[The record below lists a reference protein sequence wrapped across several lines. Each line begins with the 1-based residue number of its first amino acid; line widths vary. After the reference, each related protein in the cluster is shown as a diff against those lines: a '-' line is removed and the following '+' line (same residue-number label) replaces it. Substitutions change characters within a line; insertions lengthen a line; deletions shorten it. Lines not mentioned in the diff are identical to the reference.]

1 MSGLILRPASE
12 QDTARIV
19 EIYNSN
25 PAFLTAHLGRKS
37 VDAAFLLQDHAAA
50 ESAGFLCCVLETDG
64 GRIAGVMD
72 YRPGPTAYLSL
83 LMLDKAHQG
92 QGLGA
97 ACCRLFEERMR
108 REGCEAVRIDVVGGY
123 DGCALGFWQA
133 QGYRPKGE
141 TDLVWGAKRS
151 RASILIKRLA
161 SAEPERRTPYGSV

>member
-1 MSGLILRPASE
+1 MSGVLLRPACE

-25 PAFLTAHLGRKS
+25 PAFLMAHLGRMS
-37 VDAAFLLQDHAAA
+37 VDAAFLLQDHADA
-50 ESAGFLCCVLETDG
+50 ESAGFLCCVLEADD

-72 YRPGPTAYLSL
+72 YRPDRTAYLSL

-108 REGCEAVRIDVVGGY
+108 KEGCEAVRIDVVGGY
-123 DGCALGFWQA
+123 EGCALGFWQA
-133 QGYRPKGE
+133 QGYLLKGE
-141 TDLVWGAKRS
+141 ADLAWGDKRS
-151 RASILIKRLA
+151 RASILVKRLVPA
-161 SAEPERRTPYGSV
+161 DPERRTPHGSV

>member
-1 MSGLILRPASE
+1 MSGLILRPACE
-12 QDTARIV
+12 QDTTRIV

-72 YRPGPTAYLSL
+72 YRPGPAAYLSL

-92 QGLGA
+92 QGLGT

-108 REGCEAVRIDVVGGY
+108 SGY

-133 QGYRPKGE
+133 QGYRPEGE

-151 RASILIKRLA
+151 RASILTKRLA

>member
-1 MSGLILRPASE
+1 MSGLILRPACE
-12 QDTARIV
+12 QDTARIM

-92 QGLGA
+92 QGWHGMLA
-97 ACCRLFEERMR
+97 ACSKNACAGR
-108 REGCEAVRIDVVGGY
+108 RQAVRIVVVGGY
-123 DGCALGFWQA
+123 GGCALGFWQA

>member
-1 MSGLILRPASE
+1 MSGLILRPACE

-72 YRPGPTAYLSL
+72 YRPGPAAYLSL

-92 QGLGA
+92 QGLGT

-108 REGCEAVRIDVVGGY
+108 REPAQRGNGPCVGCK
-123 DGCALGFWQA
+123 ALPRKHSDQA
-133 QGYRPKGE
+133 AS
-141 TDLVWGAKRS
+141 VC
-151 RASILIKRLA
+151 RARKENPLWICLTS
-161 SAEPERRTPYGSV
+161 SVP

>member
-1 MSGLILRPASE
+1 MSGLILRPACE
-12 QDTARIV
+12 QDTTRIM

-92 QGLGA
+92 QHAA
-97 ACCRLFEERMR
+97 ACSKNACAGKAAKPCASTWWAAMTAVPLAFGR
-108 REGCEAVRIDVVGGY
+108 RRDTG
-123 DGCALGFWQA
+123 
-133 QGYRPKGE
+133 PKG
-141 TDLVWGAKRS
+141 KRT
-151 RASILIKRLA
+151 LCGVQ
-161 SAEPERRTPYGSV
+161 SAPAQAF

>member
-1 MSGLILRPASE
+1 M
-12 QDTARIV
+12 
-19 EIYNSN
+19 
-25 PAFLTAHLGRKS
+25 
-37 VDAAFLLQDHAAA
+37 DAAFLLQDHAAA

-72 YRPGPTAYLSL
+72 YRPGPAAYLSL

-92 QGLGA
+92 QGLGT

-133 QGYRPKGE
+133 QGYRPEGE

>member
-1 MSGLILRPASE
+1 MSGLILRSASE
-12 QDTARIV
+12 QDTARIM

-64 GRIAGVMD
+64 GWIAGVMD
-72 YRPGPTAYLSL
+72 YRPGPAAYLSL

-92 QGLGA
+92 QGLCT

-108 REGCEAVRIDVVGGY
+108 REGC
-123 DGCALGFWQA
+123 L
-133 QGYRPKGE
+133 
-141 TDLVWGAKRS
+141 S
-151 RASILIKRLA
+151 LIHI
-161 SAEPERRTPYGSV
+161 

>member
-1 MSGLILRPASE
+1 MSGLILRPACE

-72 YRPGPTAYLSL
+72 YRPGRTAYLSL

-92 QGLGA
+92 QGLGT

-108 REGCEAVRIDVVGGY
+108 REGCKP
-123 DGCALGFWQA
+123 CASTWWAAMTAAPLASGRRRDT
-133 QGYRPKGE
+133 GPKG
-141 TDLVWGAKRS
+141 KRT
-151 RASILIKRLA
+151 LCGVQ
-161 SAEPERRTPYGSV
+161 SAPAQAF

>member
-37 VDAAFLLQDHAAA
+37 VGAAFLLQDHAAA

-92 QGLGA
+92 QGLERHAA
-97 ACCRLFEERMR
+97 ACSKN
-108 REGCEAVRIDVVGGY
+108 A
-123 DGCALGFWQA
+123 CAGKA
-133 QGYRPKGE
+133 
-141 TDLVWGAKRS
+141 AKPC
-151 RASILIKRLA
+151 AS
-161 SAEPERRTPYGSV
+161 TW

>member
-1 MSGLILRPASE
+1 MSGLILRPACE
-12 QDTARIV
+12 QDTTRIV

-72 YRPGPTAYLSL
+72 YRPGPAAYLSL

-92 QGLGA
+92 QGLGM
-97 ACCRLFEERMR
+97 LPPVR
-108 REGCEAVRIDVVGGY
+108 RTH
-123 DGCALGFWQA
+123 A
-133 QGYRPKGE
+133 QGR
-141 TDLVWGAKRS
+141 LRS
-151 RASILIKRLA
+151 RAHRRGRRL
-161 SAEPERRTPYGSV
+161 